1 MKATSPSFALHKPTA
16 LPARLAALGLLALAL
31 AACGSPAAA
40 PTQTVAPS
48 ATAEPYSTPT
58 EESSPTPEA
67 TPTVNID
74 ALPKSEVAQ
83 LLAEGHISYPEHW
96 NNEQRR
102 EFGIAMAEY
111 VNTEVGSDKA
121 YVEMNF
127 PEIGDTKLAWSP
139 NYGYWRSSHNT
150 PESQLDLTGES
161 FSPLFIAGYTNT
173 EGQEVF
179 INPQGQ
185 EVVVPKISM
194 PGLGEVSITD
204 LYKMNLND
212 LKNYVINTMLGANG
226 MADQGREYVQARR
239 NNHFPLPV
247 VIYENAD
254 QNEKIYA
261 YQDNSRSTHAQI
273 PEAEVIFRSWRT
285 NSVLMPILD
294 PGSDQLIGWVS
305 IQQGLRNGGMASF
318 PFASGENPN
327 SIVTHEIGDQRAFGA
342 DANHFFGIV
351 LLGKTTRD
359 TYKSPENLFLENASN
374 IGSEAEIQRIL
385 NAKSVM
391 EIMQI
396 LADLRFFATYPDL
409 YLYPTNK

>member
-1 MKATSPSFALHKPTA
+1 M
-16 LPARLAALGLLALAL
+16 
-31 AACGSPAAA
+31 
-40 PTQTVAPS
+40 
-48 ATAEPYSTPT
+48 
-58 EESSPTPEA
+58 
-67 TPTVNID
+67 
-74 ALPKSEVAQ
+74 
-83 LLAEGHISYPEHW
+83 LAEGAISYPEHW

-111 VNTEVGSDKA
+111 VNESVASDQA
-121 YVEMNF
+121 YVDMNF
-127 PEIGDTKLAWSP
+127 PEVGDIKLAWSP
-139 NYGYWRSSHNT
+139 DYGYWRSSHNT

-161 FSPLFIAGYTNT
+161 FAPLFIAGYTNT

-185 EVVVPKISM
+185 EVVVPKINM

-204 LYKMNLND
+204 LYKMNLNN

-226 MADQGREYVQARR
+226 MADQAREYVQARR

-247 VIYENAD
+247 VIYENAN

-305 IQQGLRNGGMASF
+305 IQQGLRFTGMTSF
-318 PFASGENPN
+318 SFTPGENPN
-327 SIVTHEIGDQRAFGA
+327 FIYAQEIGDTRAFGA
-342 DANHFFGIV
+342 NADHFFGIV
-351 LLGKTTRD
+351 LLGKTTAD
-359 TYKSPENLFLENASN
+359 THQYPKEAFLENAPN
-374 IGSEAEIQRIL
+374 VGSEAEIQRIL
-385 NAKSVM
+385 NANSVM
-391 EIMQI
+391 AKIQI
-396 LADLRFFATYPDL
+396 LADLRFFASYPDL
-409 YLYPTNK
+409 YLYPTEE